1 MGALNMK
8 YKKWNKLDKSKRSS
22 CSPVAF
28 KHGCLLETYLE
39 LWPKKSNTWAFVFFK
54 KFQVNSNTHLD
65 FKKCL
70 QVFLLNGS
78 FGDIEFYYFSV
89 DQSWFNGIK
98 WVIVNVSVSHSVVSD
113 SLWPHGLYSLPCS
126 SVHRIFQA
134 RTLEWVAISWSQ

>member
-1 MGALNMK
+1 MYTKAFLLWLIKAWERTSKKKRRDGEIGKHKLNEMGALNMK

-89 DQSWFNGIK
+89 YQSWYNGIK
-98 WVIVNVSVSHSVVSD
+98 WVIV
-113 SLWPHGLYSLPCS
+113 
-126 SVHRIFQA
+126 
-134 RTLEWVAISWSQ
+134 T